1 MRQRLGTVVATVL
14 GAVLVGMGM
23 PLVAAAD
30 PMYPDPDPD
39 PFYSAPA
46 DLAEKQPGDVVR
58 TRRID
63 TWMYPNSDGWQVAF
77 RSTNSLGIPILGVTT
92 VLLPR
97 GVENPPLVSY
107 QAIINSLGTKC
118 APSRSLF
125 NMELQES
132 PGMMLGLE
140 RGWAVSV
147 PDHLGPTG
155 AYGAAKLGGM
165 ITLDSVRA
173 VQRVAEL
180 GLDESP
186 VALAGYSGGGMASAW
201 AAALA
206 PTYAPELDLTAVVAG
221 GIPADLEQM
230 ADGLGLNPHPGFG
243 LAFAAAIGLERE
255 YPERLP
261 ISEQLNDTGMW
272 LRDWTGNECRRFLL
286 FHGAFRSAGEVATST
301 SLLASPEVRE
311 ILRENSLRYFEG
323 VPTAPLYV
331 WQGTMDGLTPF
342 DSVEEVARRYCAEG
356 APLTFVPYEIAEHMT
371 TAVAGFPDAYEYID
385 ARFRGEPAPT
395 SC

>member
-1 MRQRLGTVVATVL
+1 
-14 GAVLVGMGM
+14 
-23 PLVAAAD
+23 
-30 PMYPDPDPD
+30 MY
-39 PFYSAPA
+39 A
-46 DLAEKQPGDVVR
+46 
-58 TRRID
+58 
-63 TWMYPNSDGWQVAF
+63 NSDGWQIAF
-77 RSTNSLGIPILGVTT
+77 RSTNSTGHPILAVTT

-97 GVENPPLVSY
+97 GVANPPLVSY
-107 QAIINSLGTKC
+107 QAIVNSLGTKC

-125 NMELQES
+125 NLELQES
-132 PGMMLGLE
+132 PGLYLGLQ

-180 GLDESP
+180 GLSHSP

-206 PTYAPELDLTAVVAG
+206 PSYAPELKLDAVVAG

-230 ADGLGLNPHPGFG
+230 AQGLGFNPHPGFG

-255 YPERLP
+255 YPEQLP
-261 ISEQLNDTGMW
+261 ISSQLNATGLW
-272 LRDWTGNECRRFLL
+272 LREWMSNECRRFLL
-286 FHGAFRSAGEVATST
+286 FHGAFRSAGQLAAST
-301 SLLASPEVRE
+301 SLMASSGAHQV
-311 ILRENSLRYFEG
+311 LRDNSLRYFDG
-323 VPTAPLYV
+323 VPTAPLYL
-331 WQGTMDGLTPF
+331 WHGTLDGLTPF
-342 DSVEEVARRYCAEG
+342 DSVAETAHRYCAAG
-356 APLTFVPYEIAEHMT
+356 ARLTFVPYEISEHMT
-371 TAVAGFPDAYEYID
+371 TAVVGFPDAYEYVA

-395 SC
+395 RC